1 MATYKRIQ
9 ELCKNSTIVS
19 GALHP
24 ECIYLIAEEKY
35 NPKKHGKSY
44 DEWSFT
50 GDFSI
55 FLYKPLLMKK
65 GNDWQADIY
74 EGMKKMRTVAVI
86 PQRNVGFCGVFF
98 DGDVIVQDTPRSDL
112 DDVEWIENAIH
123 NRGDRAITDV
133 AVIDDEVYASAGGGA
148 VYKRITDNNWQEIAT
163 SQTQKF
169 FDNKNFSKGFYC
181 IAGFSANEI
190 YAGCK
195 DGVVWLCDNG
205 SWSSLSLPTDTNIKQ
220 IICADNGVV
229 YMLGNQEIII
239 GRKDKWQV
247 IHIDV
252 GINANITAIAYFK
265 NTLYVLLRCGLYTM
279 SDDNRLHEIHAS
291 KNISI
296 PNSRYASM
304 TANDDL
310 LLLTDTDRAI
320 IFNGERWFVIFDK
333 NQSEEQLRQQGVFY
347 DPREL

>member
-1 MATYKRIQ
+1 MANYDRVQ
-9 ELCKNSTIVS
+9 QSTKDLSIVG

-24 ECIYLIAEEKY
+24 ECVYLIAEEQY
-35 NPKKHGKSY
+35 NPKKHGKGY
-44 DEWSFT
+44 DDFSFV
-50 GDFSI
+50 GDFRI
-55 FLYKPLLMKK
+55 YLYKPLIKEL
-65 GNDWQADIY
+65 GNEWQGKAY
-74 EGMKKMRTVAVI
+74 KYMKKMRTVAVI
-86 PQRNVGFCGVFF
+86 PHKKLGFCGVLYN
-98 DGDVIVQDTPRSDL
+98 GDVISQETPQK
-112 DDVEWIENAIH
+112 DVESIQWIENAIH

-205 SWSSLSLPTDTNIKQ
+205 SWSQLSLLTDTNIKQ

-229 YMLGNQEIII
+229 YMLGNQQIII

-304 TANDDL
+304 TASDDL

-320 IFNGERWFVIFDK
+320 IFNGERWFVVFDK
-333 NQSEEQLRQQGVFY
+333 NQSDF
-347 DPREL
+347 